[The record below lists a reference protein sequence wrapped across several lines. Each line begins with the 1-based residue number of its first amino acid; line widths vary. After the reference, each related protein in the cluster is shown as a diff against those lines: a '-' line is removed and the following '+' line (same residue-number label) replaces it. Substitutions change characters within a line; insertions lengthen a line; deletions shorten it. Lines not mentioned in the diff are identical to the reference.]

1 MLMKSY
7 RYSLQQKINTEI
19 VANLSYTPA
28 TVGAESG
35 GNSVCDSIDERE
47 SAKWNR
53 SVFCGCNYCV
63 QVCFSSADSTNNT
76 VLCGM
81 ISNVFQC
88 R

>member
-35 GNSVCDSIDERE
+35 GNSVWEENDSIDERE
-47 SAKWNR
+47 SAN
-53 SVFCGCNYCV
+53 
-63 QVCFSSADSTNNT
+63 
-76 VLCGM
+76 
-81 ISNVFQC
+81 
-88 R
+88 